1 MAETDCVAAGWTL
14 VEIGAMYPICVNN
27 DCIDSLDIWQYVLS
41 HFFLRTTFHQHLKM
55 LANLNVIM
63 QLNSVIIC
71 SSLTSHLSTVWAFHL
86 QGTNKLLN
94 GISFFCLKAFNTL
107 PLAYTVCRTIM
118 GGSRYENRYQKLV

>member
-14 VEIGAMYPICVNN
+14 VEIETGAMYPICVNN
-27 DCIDSLDIWQYVLS
+27 DCSDALDIWQYVLS

-86 QGTNKLLN
+86 QGTTKLLN

-118 GGSRYENRYQKLV
+118 GGSRYDH